1 MEENKI
7 NAPLDSNQQS
17 QGTPGLVNNAAKNG
31 LILGGISIVM
41 VLLIY
46 AINYAVLV
54 QMKMILFSLL
64 ISVGYAVYAGIGYRK
79 EIGGYI
85 SFGKAYQHGF
95 IMFVVSS
102 VLYTLFTFLLYYV
115 IDPELPAKLTEASL
129 ANTEEM
135 MRGFGMSEDQLDEAM
150 EKARESTENQF
161 SPGKIA
167 LGLIF
172 GAIGGAIFAL
182 ISGAIV
188 KKNQPVA
195 F

>member
-1 MEENKI
+1 MEETKPTSTLVS
-7 NAPLDSNQQS
+7 NA
-17 QGTPGLVNNAAKNG
+17 VKNG

-41 VLLIY
+41 VLVIY
-46 AINYAVLV
+46 AIDYTILV
-54 QMKMILFSLL
+54 QFKMLLLSLL
-64 ISVGYAVYAGIGYRK
+64 ISIGYAVYAGIAYRK
-79 EIGGYI
+79 EIGGYL

-102 VLYTLFTFLLYYV
+102 ILYTMFNLLLYYV

-150 EKARESTENQF
+150 EKARESSVDQF
-161 SPGKIA
+161 SPTKLA
-167 LGLIF
+167 LGVVF
-172 GAIGGAIFAL
+172 GAVAGAIFAL